1 MTECIIPGKLWFRDL
16 FGKKIKFKKN
26 DNIEKDDST
35 ERTIID
41 PNENQETEITQ
52 NIEKPETNEVSEEVH
67 EEEVNKENTSSEEI
81 VNNVDESIED
91 SKTVCPCT
99 TEVNEEE
106 SHEIIDDED
115 DRSIWGIRDDVFYP
129 TSEEK
134 EPEFIPVDTFAT
146 ICVQTYET
154 EKDSVEENDANV

>member
-35 ERTIID
+35 ERTIIN
-41 PNENQETEITQ
+41 PNENQESEITQ
-52 NIEKPETNEVSEEVH
+52 NIEKRETNEVSKEVH

-81 VNNVDESIED
+81 VNNIDKSIED
-91 SKTVCPCT
+91 STINCSCAI
-99 TEVNEEE
+99 EVNEEE
-106 SHEIIDDED
+106 SHEIIDDKND
-115 DRSIWGIRDDVFYP
+115 KSIWGIHDDVFYP
-129 TSEEK
+129 TSDEK

-154 EKDSVEENDANV
+154 EKDSVEDNNANV